1 MPIMYTI
8 APATFTMRPAWETDR
23 QPMRAGD
30 EALSCL
36 ALPVQTMMSLDYS
49 WRSQKRCACARN
61 ENQWGAIHH
70 LGLYAW
76 DADFRYMCRVA
87 EVTIDIDMRVDSKT
101 NGHTKTKWSFRD
113 YYKLHFFGQNDLKM
127 HMSIL
132 SVQGHF
138 RQSENKVKALLVYR
152 ADGVAEDDVTANKR
166 HSSHV
171 KVV

>member
-1 MPIMYTI
+1 MPIMFTI

-101 NGHTKTKWSFRD
+101 NKKAIPKWSFRD
-113 YYKLHFFGQNDLKM
+113 YYKLHFLDKM
-127 HMSIL
+127 TWKCTCRFCQFKDI
-132 SVQGHF
+132 F
-138 RQSENKVKALLVYR
+138 DRVKTRLQPCWF
-152 ADGVAEDDVTANKR
+152 TAQTA
-166 HSSHV
+166 
-171 KVV
+171 